1 MKRSLIGYTGFVGGN
16 LLKSFEF
23 DGLYNSKNID
33 DIKGKKI
40 EQLFIAAPSAVKWLA
55 NKRPIDDLNSIQNIL
70 EKLQK
75 VDAKEVILFSTVDV
89 YGDGVGE
96 KLNESYI
103 LNLDVHPYGRNR
115 AIFESYIKSMFEAK
129 IIRLPALFGDNL
141 KKNVI
146 FDLLN
151 DKMLEN
157 ISLKSKFQWFDLS
170 DLEEVVKKITSE
182 KISVF
187 NCVSEPIATEEIVD
201 AFFPEKKHLCTGS
214 SEVQYCLRS
223 LYNEN
228 GYMYNKQNTLN
239 KIQNFLKKVQK

>member
-1 MKRSLIGYTGFVGGN
+1 MKRALIGYTGFVGGN
-16 LLKSFEF
+16 LLKCFEF

-33 DIKGKKI
+33 DIKGKEI

-55 NKRPIDDLNSIQNIL
+55 NKKPIDDLNSIQNIL

-75 VDAKEVILFSTVDV
+75 VDAKEVVLFSTVDV
-89 YGDGVGE
+89 YGDGVKE
-96 KLNESYI
+96 KINERYS
-103 LNLDVHPYGRNR
+103 LKLDIHPYGRNR

-129 IIRLPALFGDNL
+129 IVRLPALFGDNL
-141 KKNVI
+141 KKNII

-157 ISLKSKFQWFDLS
+157 ISLKTSFQWFDLS
-170 DLEEVVKKITSE
+170 DLKEVVEKITSE

-187 NCVSEPIATEEIVD
+187 NCVTEPIATEEIID
-201 AFFPEKKHLCTGS
+201 TFFPEKKHLCMGS
-214 SEVQYCLRS
+214 SKAQYCLTS
-223 LYNEN
+223 LYSKN
-228 GYMYNKQNTLN
+228 GYMYNKECMLN